1 MTMTELL
8 TLDRVRADV
17 AELLYQDPAEIA
29 DTADLV
35 ESGLDSIRIMTL
47 VERWRTDAGVRI
59 SFVELAESPTVAA
72 WWTLLSAHLRG
83 QGHG

>member
-1 MTMTELL
+1 MTELL
-8 TLDRVRADV
+8 TSDRVRADV
-17 AELLYQDPAEIA
+17 AELLYQNPDDVT

-35 ESGLDSIRIMTL
+35 ASGLDSIRILTL
-47 VERWRTDAGVRI
+47 VERWREAGVLV

-72 WWTLLSAHLRG
+72 WWTLLSARLPG

>member
-1 MTMTELL
+1 MTELL

-47 VERWRTDAGVRI
+47 VERWRQDAGVRI

-72 WWTLLSAHLRG
+72 WWTLLSG

>member
-1 MTMTELL
+1 MSELL

-17 AELLYQDPAEIA
+17 AELLYQDPDDVT
-29 DTADLV
+29 DTADLL
-35 ESGLDSIRIMTL
+35 ESGLDSIRILTL
-47 VERWRTDAGVRI
+47 VERWRDAGVRI

-72 WWTLLSAHLRG
+72 WWTLLSARPVG

>member
-1 MTMTELL
+1 MTEPL
-8 TLDRVRADV
+8 TLDRIRADV
-17 AELLYQDPAEIA
+17 AELLYQDPADVT

-47 VERWRTDAGVRI
+47 VERWRDDAGVRV

-72 WWTLLSAHLRG
+72 WWTLVSAHLPG

>member
-1 MTMTELL
+1 MTELL

-17 AELLYQDPAEIA
+17 AELLYQEPADVA
-29 DTADLV
+29 DTVDLV
-35 ESGLDSIRIMTL
+35 ESGLDSVRVLTL
-47 VERWRTDAGVRI
+47 VERWREAGVRI

-72 WWTLLSAHLRG
+72 WWTLLSTRLPG